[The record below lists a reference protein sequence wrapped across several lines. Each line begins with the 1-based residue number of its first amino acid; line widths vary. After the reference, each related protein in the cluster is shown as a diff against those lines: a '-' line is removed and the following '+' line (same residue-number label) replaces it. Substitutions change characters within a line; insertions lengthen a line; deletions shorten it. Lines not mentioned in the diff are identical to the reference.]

1 MTNKWTLS
9 RKTGCPFC
17 MRHCWSYIAMN
28 CKKKQY
34 DELVYSFEKYRVEN
48 SYPIRYNL
56 SV

>member
-1 MTNKWTLS
+1 MDTQPKGGVSILYEFLRSIRFIYTE
-9 RKTGCPFC
+9 
-17 MRHCWSYIAMN
+17 
-28 CKKKQY
+28 KKKWY